1 MSDIDVTAIRAA
13 IVQINKALGAEP
25 DPVDPDPVEQAE
37 PVLDA
42 PAPVPPAEPVDDEPA
57 AERAKVPVSVDLHKT
72 AADWGLAPE
81 LLKSWNPDATFE
93 PGELVF
99 ITPPEV
105 S

>member
-1 MSDIDVTAIRAA
+1 MTDIDVTAIRAA
-13 IVQINKALGAEP
+13 IDQINKALGAEP
-25 DPVDPDPVEQAE
+25 DMVEQVE

-42 PAPVPPAEPVDDEPA
+42 PAPVPPAEPVVEPVNDEPA

-72 AADWGLAPE
+72 ATDWGLSPE
-81 LLKSWNPDATFE
+81 LLKSWNSDATFE

-99 ITPPEV
+99 ITPPTA

>member
-25 DPVDPDPVEQAE
+25 DPVEQAE
-37 PVLDA
+37 PALDA
-42 PAPVPPAEPVDDEPA
+42 PAPVPPAEPAAEPVNDEPA

-99 ITPPEV
+99 ITPPAA

>member
-1 MSDIDVTAIRAA
+1 MSDIDVSAIRAA
-13 IVQINKALGAEP
+13 IDQINKALGAEP
-25 DPVDPDPVEQAE
+25 DMVEQAE
-37 PVLDA
+37 PELDA
-42 PAPVPPAEPVDDEPA
+42 PAPVPPAEPAAEPVNDEPA